1 MIRIAF
7 AVGSLSRQF
16 INRSITE
23 YIAAQTSQGMEC
35 RFATLHPGL
44 GRGNSSCL
52 RARAQPKAADAVL
65 IVGPEHNRSIP
76 AAMKNLIG
84 AAPVQAERM
93 KRQKNRCRHRIVR
106 RLRRLNSGLH
116 LRQSLQSLGT
126 DVLIAPKMTQGK
138 KP

>member
-1 MIRIAF
+1 MPICHSTHRT
-7 AVGSLSRQF
+7 RTRKQF
-16 INRSITE
+16 LPAS
-23 YIAAQTSQGMEC
+23 AC
-35 RFATLHPGL
+35 V
-44 GRGNSSCL
+44 
-52 RARAQPKAADAVL
+52 RAQPKAADAVL

-84 AAPVQAERM
+84 TAPVQAERM

-116 LRQSLQSLGT
+116 LRQSLQSLGA